1 LLRRTNGPR
10 IQGPRRAAI
19 AAGALLTPLL
29 LAGCA
34 PEGITS
40 QGREIEKLY
49 DFFMV
54 AAAGVF
60 ALVTGLIV
68 WSLFRY
74 RRRGEDLPAQVHGN
88 TRLELLWT
96 ILPAI
101 LVVILFQRTIVA
113 QNQVT
118 AEVPDPT
125 VTIDVLAYQWQWR
138 FTYARA
144 DGGRPVQIVGTPGA
158 RPEMGV
164 PTGETVRIRLASAD
178 VVHAFFI
185 PRTLYKRQAI
195 PGRVSEFDLRF
206 DQAGT
211 YNGACTVF
219 CGLDHAHMTFDVR
232 VVSPPEY
239 QQWLTSR
246 ESAAS
251 GG

>member
-1 LLRRTNGPR
+1 MNGPR
-10 IQGPRRAAI
+10 IRGSRRAAI

-34 PEGITS
+34 PEAITS
-40 QGREIEKLY
+40 EGRAIEDLY
-49 DFFMV
+49 NFFMV

-60 ALVTGLIV
+60 TLVTGLIV
-68 WSLFRY
+68 WSLIRY
-74 RRRGEDLPAQVHGN
+74 RRRDDELPAQVHGN

-101 LVVILFQRTIVA
+101 LVVILFQRTIVT
-113 QNQVT
+113 QRQVI
-118 AEVPDPT
+118 AEVPNPS

-138 FTYARA
+138 FTYARP
-144 DGGRPVQIVGTPGA
+144 DGGQAVQIVGTPGN
-158 RPEMGV
+158 RPEMVV
-164 PTGETVRIRLASAD
+164 PSGETVRIRLASAD
-178 VVHAFFI
+178 VIHAFFI
-185 PRTLYKRQAI
+185 PRTLYKRQAV
-195 PGRVSEFDLRF
+195 PGRVTEFDMKF

-211 YNGACTVF
+211 YHGACTIF

-246 ESAAS
+246 GSAAS